1 VARLGA
7 AGLARPIYRAE
18 YLTVFHAH
26 AFNIALLVAVVP
38 ALPGTARAASTKSV
52 GSLRRQIGAVCQLAI
67 ITLAMS
73 VVTIFF
79 FFFFQPR
86 LPVTIMT
93 HTIITIKSLNAND
106 AIDALLA
113 LCRFARIRQRD
124 ACARSAR
131 R

>member
-1 VARLGA
+1 MRGPRAIGVLRQTVDGYPV
-7 AGLARPIYRAE
+7 GLYFGN
-18 YLTVFHAH
+18 L
-26 AFNIALLVAVVP
+26 
-38 ALPGTARAASTKSV
+38 
-52 GSLRRQIGAVCQLAI
+52 

-79 FFFFQPR
+79 FFFSRTR

-93 HTIITIKSLNAND
+93 HTITTIKSLNAND

-124 ACARSAR
+124 ACARCAR